1 MGVRVKIRLRNKKSG
16 KVIKTSALL
25 NSGYESKAP
34 EVTLPRKVADILGF
48 SPLPENAKIITV
60 RTSGGLVSEIFVPN
74 AAELELLDENDN
86 VLRKITVDV
95 SISDLENEIL
105 ISDSGMDALNI
116 EVISFSKGLWR
127 LRGETKIRHSASPE
141 TW

>member
-74 AAELELLDENDN
+74 AAELELFGRE
-86 VLRKITVDV
+86 
-95 SISDLENEIL
+95 
-105 ISDSGMDALNI
+105 
-116 EVISFSKGLWR
+116 
-127 LRGETKIRHSASPE
+127 
-141 TW
+141 